1 VLDRSVRTLS
11 TDEDLA
17 HMRHIKQAHGLPD
30 TAVFVDDPRILDRE
44 LPAPKVDET
53 TTSGHVICIEWC
65 AV

>member
-1 VLDRSVRTLS
+1 
-11 TDEDLA
+11 
-17 HMRHIKQAHGLPD
+17 MRHIKQAHGLPD
-30 TAVFVDDPRILDRE
+30 TAVFVDDPRILDRK